1 MFKWTHAIQTC
12 VVQGVVQVRSSE
24 SHFRIIISLR
34 LGLLLPEQRRTF
46 ELVKVEGC
54 KEKPLRWGW
63 RPGV

>member
-1 MFKWTHAIQTC
+1 MFKWTHTIQTC
-12 VVQGVVQVRSSE
+12 VVQRVVQVRSSE

-34 LGLLLPEQRRTF
+34 LGLLLPEQRRAF

-54 KEKPLRWGW
+54 KVKPLRWGW